1 MKKRNAIL
9 MGSAAMILSVSAMSI
24 VFSKWKTN
32 HNSVSAENFQQ
43 NHDNSAEKQ
52 KEIVDT
58 PPAAQED
65 ANKERSGFAEIF
77 LQNSENLTSEQIEI
91 LENMPE
97 LEKKY
102 LEAGLN
108 APVDPNFK
116 K

>member
-1 MKKRNAIL
+1 MKKQNAIL
-9 MGSAAMILSVSAMSI
+9 MCSAAVILSISALSI
-24 VFSKWKTN
+24 VFSKLKTN

-43 NHDNSAEKQ
+43 NHDHSAKEQ
-52 KEIVDT
+52 KEILDT
-58 PPAAQED
+58 PPASQED
-65 ANKERSGFAEIF
+65 ENTERSGFAEIF
-77 LQNSENLTSEQIEI
+77 LQNGENLTSEQIEI

-97 LEKKY
+97 LEKQY